1 MVITKEET
9 FGPIAPLCRFNT
21 DAEDIDMANDTP
33 TLTLPRSRG
42 REGGRRLFLQ
52 LRHRPYLARR
62 PIRVW
67 RLRARGKVKYH
78 VHSVMPN
85 GAISVEMMPS
95 LMPTMPYSR
104 ARRDQTILMLRSRTA
119 WCYIRPP
126 SAPAAPRNGWCPPH
140 PVRSFQRQ

>member
-9 FGPIAPLCRFNT
+9 FGPIEKLYRYNT

-104 ARRDQTILMLRSRTA
+104 ARRDQTILMRRSRTTCA
-119 WCYIRPP
+119 YIRPP
-126 SAPAAPRNGWCPPH
+126 SATSAAGNEWG
-140 PVRSFQRQ
+140 PVNTG